1 MLKSR
6 YTFLFVAIIVFVS
19 ACGVAHRLP
28 QQKNSAPQKPESSTP
43 TDNQGLLPAVDTG
56 NYSTVEYSLRKAYH
70 DWKGTPYEWGGTTIH
85 GVDCSAFIQIVF
97 NRYFDIELPRT
108 TRQQI
113 NVGTEVDR
121 QQLQPGDLIFFRTGR
136 QTLHVGI
143 MLDKP
148 NFIHTSTSEGVTISS
163 LNDYYWRSRYLKAK
177 RVL

>member
-1 MLKSR
+1 MLKSC
-6 YTFLFVAIIVFVS
+6 YPFLFVAITLFVC

-43 TDNQGLLPAVDTG
+43 TDNQAPPAVNTG
-56 NYSTVEYSLRKAYH
+56 NYSSIQSSLRKAYRH
-70 DWKGTPYEWGGTTIH
+70 WKKTPYDWGGTTIS

-108 TRQQI
+108 TQQQI

-143 MLDKP
+143 ILDKP
-148 NFIHTSTSEGVTISS
+148 NFMHTSTSEGVTISS